1 MRQTQ
6 PMKKNKEPERG
17 KLAVPPE
24 ILSKIRQVEIKTKK
38 AVSSLFSGEYHSA
51 FKGKGMEFHESR
63 PYQPGDDARS
73 MDWIVTARVG
83 EPFVKTFREERE
95 LTMMILFDISASNSF
110 GSRGDAFKSE
120 AAAELCATLAFSA
133 LRNNDKVGIIM
144 FTDGIELYVPPRKG
158 RSHALRII
166 RELFFFK
173 PAGKGTDIAGALDYL
188 NRVMKKRAIVFLV
201 SDFRADGYEK
211 ALKATSRKHDLIA
224 VRLKD
229 PMEEALPPAG
239 ILAMEDAETGETVF
253 VNTHD
258 RVLMEEFR
266 SSVAVE
272 NEERKSL
279 FASAGVDEI
288 VIGADSSGT
297 EPLAAF
303 FRGRQRI
310 RRFG

>member
-1 MRQTQ
+1 MR
-6 PMKKNKEPERG
+6 PAMPPVKEKKPERG
-17 KLAVPPE
+17 TLSVPSE
-24 ILSKIRQVEIKTKK
+24 ILRKIRQVEIRTKK
-38 AVSSLFSGEYHSA
+38 AVTSLFSGEYHSA
-51 FKGKGMEFHESR
+51 FKGRGMEFFESR

-95 LTMMILFDISASNSF
+95 LTMMILFDVSASNSF
-110 GSRGDAFKSE
+110 GSRGDFKSE

-158 RSHALRII
+158 RFHALRII
-166 RELFFFK
+166 RELFFFA
-173 PAGKGTDIAGALDYL
+173 PSGKGTDIAGALDYL
-188 NRVMKKRAIVFLV
+188 NRVMKKRAIVFIV
-201 SDFRADGYEK
+201 SDFHADGYEK

-258 RVLMEEFR
+258 RFLMDEFR
-266 SSVAVE
+266 RAVAVE

-288 VIGADSSGT
+288 VIGADSPGT
-297 EPLAAF
+297 EPLAVF

>member
-1 MRQTQ
+1 MRPAIPPVKDKT
-6 PMKKNKEPERG
+6 PERAT
-17 KLAVPPE
+17 LAVPPE

-51 FKGKGMEFHESR
+51 FKGKGMEFFESR

-95 LTMMILFDISASNSF
+95 LTMMILFDVSASNSF
-110 GSRGDAFKSE
+110 GSRGDFKSE

-158 RSHALRII
+158 RFHALRII

-173 PAGKGTDIAGALDYL
+173 PEGKGTDIAGALDYL

-258 RVLMEEFR
+258 RPLMEEFR

-288 VIGADSSGT
+288 VIGADSPGT

>member
-1 MRQTQ
+1 MRQAK
-6 PMKKNKEPERG
+6 PVKDDKAKESA
-17 KLAVPPE
+17 KLTVPPE
-24 ILSKIRQVEIKTKK
+24 ILSKIRQVEIRTKK

-95 LTMMILFDISASNSF
+95 LTMMILFDVSASNSF
-110 GSRGDAFKSE
+110 GSRGDMFKSE

-133 LRNNDKVGIIM
+133 MRNNDKAGIIM

-158 RSHALRII
+158 RFHYLRII
-166 RELFFFK
+166 RELFFFT
-173 PAGKGTDIAGALDYL
+173 PAGKGTDISGALDYL

-201 SDFRADGYEK
+201 SDFRSNGYEK

-229 PMEEALPPAG
+229 PMEESLPPAG
-239 ILAMEDAETGETVF
+239 ILAMEDAETGDTIVA
-253 VNTHD
+253 NTND
-258 RVLMEEFR
+258 ARLMDQFR
-266 SSVAVE
+266 RSVIAE
-272 NEERKSL
+272 NEERKGL

-288 VIGADSSGT
+288 VIGSDSPGM

-303 FRGRQRI
+303 FRGRKRV

>member
-1 MRQTQ
+1 MR
-6 PMKKNKEPERG
+6 PAIPPKKEKKPERG
-17 KLAVPPE
+17 AQSVPSE
-24 ILSKIRQVEIKTKK
+24 ILRKIRQVEIRTKK
-38 AVSSLFSGEYHSA
+38 AVTSLFSGEYHSA
-51 FKGKGMEFHESR
+51 FKGRGMEFFESR

-73 MDWIVTARVG
+73 MDWIVTARTG

-95 LTMMILFDISASNSF
+95 LRMMILFDVSASGAF
-110 GSRGDAFKSE
+110 GSRGEGFKSE
-120 AAAELCATLAFSA
+120 IAAELCATLAFSA
-133 LRNNDKVGIIM
+133 MRNNDKAGVIM
-144 FTDGIELYVPPRKG
+144 FSDGIELYVPPRKG
-158 RSHALRII
+158 RFHALRII
-166 RELFFFK
+166 RELFFFQ
-173 PAGKGTDIAGALDYL
+173 PSGRGTDIAAALDYL
-188 NRVMKKRAIVFLV
+188 NLVVKKRAIVFLV

-229 PMEEALPPAG
+229 PMEEALPGAG
-239 ILAMEDAETGETVF
+239 LLAIEDSETGSTVV
-253 VNTHD
+253 VNTAD
-258 RVLMEEFR
+258 RFLMDEFR
-266 SSVAVE
+266 RAVAVE

-288 VIGADSSGT
+288 VIGADSPYM